1 VREGQKNNNK
11 SKEKIMNKN
20 LVSILKGGIIATVA
34 MTLLMLVA
42 PMMGMPK
49 MPIGE
54 MLAGF
59 MGIPVALGWIAHFM
73 IGVVLAAS
81 YVFIVKDHLSG
92 KPAVKGMLFSLIPF
106 FMAQLLVMPMM
117 GAGLFSANTPAPM
130 MMVMGSLIG
139 HLVYG
144 AVLGAVSK

>member
-1 VREGQKNNNK
+1 
-11 SKEKIMNKN
+11 MNEN
-20 LVSILKGGIIATVA
+20 IGSILKGGLIATAA

-59 MGIPVALGWIAHFM
+59 MGIPVAFGWIAHFM
-73 IGVVLAAS
+73 IGVVLAAA
-81 YVFIVKDHLSG
+81 YVVFWKDRLSG
-92 KPAVKGMLFSLIPF
+92 KPVAKGLLFSLRQL
-106 FMAQLLVMPMM
+106 FMAQIIVMPMM
-117 GAGLFSANTPAPM
+117 GAGLFSMNSGAPM

-144 AVLGAVSK
+144 AVLGIVSK

>member
-1 VREGQKNNNK
+1 
-11 SKEKIMNKN
+11 MNEN
-20 LVSILKGGIIATVA
+20 MSSILKGGLIATAA
-34 MTLLMLVA
+34 MTLLMMVA

-59 MGIPVALGWIAHFM
+59 MGIPVAFGWIAHFM
-73 IGVVLAAS
+73 IGVVLAAA
-81 YVFIVKDHLSG
+81 YVVFWKDRLSV
-92 KPAVKGMLFSLIPF
+92 KPAVKGMLFALIPF
-106 FMAQLLVMPMM
+106 FMAQIIVMPMM
-117 GAGLFSANTPAPM
+117 GAGLFSMNSGAPM

-144 AVLGAVSK
+144 AVLGIVSK

>member
-1 VREGQKNNNK
+1 
-11 SKEKIMNKN
+11 MNEN
-20 LVSILKGGIIATVA
+20 ISSILKGGLIATAA

-59 MGIPVALGWIAHFM
+59 MGIPVVFGWIAHFM
-73 IGVVLAAS
+73 IGVVLAAA
-81 YVFIVKDHLSG
+81 YVIFWKDRLSS
-92 KPAVKGMLFSLIPF
+92 KPVVKGLLFSLIPF
-106 FMAQLLVMPMM
+106 FIAQIIVMPMM
-117 GAGLFSANTPAPM
+117 GAGLFSMNSGAPM

-144 AVLGAVSK
+144 AVLGIVSK

>member
-1 VREGQKNNNK
+1 
-11 SKEKIMNKN
+11 MNKN
-20 LVSILKGGIIATVA
+20 LISILKGGIIATAA
-34 MTLLMLVA
+34 MTMLMLVA

-59 MGIPVALGWIAHFM
+59 MGIPVALGWVAHFM
-73 IGVVLAAS
+73 IGVVLAAA
-81 YVFIVKDHLSG
+81 YVVIWKERISG
-92 KPAVKGMLFSLIPF
+92 KPVVKGLLFSLIPF
-106 FMAQLLVMPMM
+106 FMAQLVVMPMM

>member
-1 VREGQKNNNK
+1 
-11 SKEKIMNKN
+11 MNKDIIS
-20 LVSILKGGIIATVA
+20 LLKGGIIATAA

-73 IGVVLAAS
+73 IGVVLAAA
-81 YVFIVKDHLSG
+81 YIFILKDRLSG
-92 KPAVKGMLFSLIPF
+92 KPAVKGILFALIPF
-106 FMAQLLVMPMM
+106 FMAQIIVMPMM
-117 GAGLFSANTPAPM
+117 GAGLFSANTPIPM

>member
-1 VREGQKNNNK
+1 
-11 SKEKIMNKN
+11 MNEN
-20 LVSILKGGIIATVA
+20 ISSILKGGLIATAA

-59 MGIPVALGWIAHFM
+59 MGVPVAFGWIAHFM
-73 IGVVLAAS
+73 IGVVLAAA
-81 YVFIVKDHLSG
+81 YVVFWKDRLSG
-92 KPAVKGMLFSLIPF
+92 KPVVKGLLFSLITF
-106 FMAQLLVMPMM
+106 FIAQIIVMPMM
-117 GAGLFSANTPAPM
+117 GAGLFSMNSGAPM

-144 AVLGAVSK
+144 TVLGIVSK

>member
-1 VREGQKNNNK
+1 
-11 SKEKIMNKN
+11 MNEN
-20 LVSILKGGIIATVA
+20 ISSILKGGLIATAA

-59 MGIPVALGWIAHFM
+59 MGVPVAFGWIAHFM
-73 IGVVLAAS
+73 IGVVLAAA
-81 YVFIVKDHLSG
+81 YVVFWKDRLSG
-92 KPAVKGMLFSLIPF
+92 KPVVKGLLFSLIPF
-106 FMAQLLVMPMM
+106 FMAQIIVMPMM
-117 GAGLFSANTPAPM
+117 GAGLFSMNSGAPM

-144 AVLGAVSK
+144 TVLGIVLK

>member
-1 VREGQKNNNK
+1 
-11 SKEKIMNKN
+11 
-20 LVSILKGGIIATVA
+20 
-34 MTLLMLVA
+34 MLVA
-42 PMMGMPK
+42 PMMGLPK

-59 MGIPVALGWIAHFM
+59 MGIPVALGWLAHFM
-73 IGVVLAAS
+73 IGVVLAAA
-81 YVFIVKDHLSG
+81 YVFTVKDHLSG

-144 AVLGAVSK
+144 AVLGPVSK